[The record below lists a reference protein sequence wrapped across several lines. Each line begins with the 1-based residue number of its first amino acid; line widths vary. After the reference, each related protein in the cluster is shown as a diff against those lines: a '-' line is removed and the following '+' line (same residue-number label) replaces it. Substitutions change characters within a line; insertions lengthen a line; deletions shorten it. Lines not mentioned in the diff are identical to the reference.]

1 MDDFLSMQIQHSI
14 TELSFAWMNI
24 AQSWESRK
32 RNISR
37 LKSGY
42 KLQPFQQNALA
53 YLGITVRPRWGARAH
68 GIDLG
73 KYNGSTQIHVSR
85 PETRNHVIGM
95 FELQQ
100 MLVRFHCQANSK
112 WVQVYLE
119 SVEGVVPDAPG
130 HEKEMEKIRRRP
142 VTDQIEIENG

>member
-14 TELSFAWMNI
+14 TELSFAWMNNHENRVRDK
-24 AQSWESRK
+24 SYLW
-32 RNISR
+32 

-100 MLVRFHCQANSK
+100 MLVFLFIVKH
-112 WVQVYLE
+112 
-119 SVEGVVPDAPG
+119 
-130 HEKEMEKIRRRP
+130 H
-142 VTDQIEIENG
+142 